1 MPMNNMLPKVWR
13 PDATALLPANPSI
26 KSGPAL
32 AWWIAL
38 LYLCVITVRSFIHVL
53 VSDGG
58 AHSIATIDIFAAGGA
73 NVVALFGQWG
83 AIQLL
88 LAFLLWVLLLRYH
101 GLVPLVLLV
110 FMLEPPLRAYAGY
123 LKPLITEGMA
133 PGAAFNWLTEPIL
146 VAAFFISLC
155 PGDKKCSFN

>member
-1 MPMNNMLPKVWR
+1 MNNMLPKVWR
-13 PDATALLPANPSI
+13 PDVTALLPVNPSI
-26 KSGPAL
+26 NSGPAL

-38 LYLCVITVRSFIHVL
+38 LFLCVMTVRSFIHVL

-88 LAFLLWVLLLRYH
+88 LAFLLWVLLLRYR
-101 GLVPLVLLV
+101 GLVSLVLLV
-110 FMLEPPLRAYAGY
+110 IMLEPPLRAYAAY
-123 LKPLITEGMA
+123 LKPLVTEGIA
-133 PGAAFNWLTEPIL
+133 PGAAFNWWAEPIL
-146 VAAFFISLC
+146 VVAFFISLC
-155 PGDKKCSFN
+155 PAQSQPATKKL